1 MGEHLQLTVARFGW
15 QCCAVFLVA
24 QMLPG
29 SAHCA
34 QPSAVYVALDGNDGN
49 DGSSAHTPLRTIAAA
64 MALAGPGTT
73 VLIGPGRY
81 HEQVVTR
88 RGGEAEAPITI
99 TAYAGPVTIDGSGL
113 EWASAGE
120 QNRGLVELRHPH
132 VRIVGLEIA
141 HSKDVGIVLDADDL
155 TVENC
160 RLSDM
165 RLHGISTDTA
175 RQTAGGGAMIHR
187 IVINGNLVER
197 AALSGSSQ
205 AISLIAD
212 GFTVRGNTVRNS
224 PREGIDIWLG
234 ARNGE
239 VTGNR
244 VYANGAAGI
253 YVDGAAAVRIE
264 GNLVHD
270 NRSGIGISS
279 ENPEYATRDIW
290 VFNNVIDHNR
300 DSGVFLW
307 DDRKNPGRRGVQNVT
322 IAYNTIVYSTDA
334 FYFAGEDSSV
344 SLYNNLAFARVADQ
358 RNEAARLTLVQR
370 GNVWLRRPDGFVE
383 AGRRDYHLAKDSP
396 AIGRAVAVPVIRDGR
411 GEPVSMSRDAAGS
424 PRRSGEGAASGAFEF
439 APDGRSG
446 DRAGPDD
453 QARGAAK
460 SR

>member
-1 MGEHLQLTVARFGW
+1 MGEHVQLTVARFGW
-15 QCCAVFLVA
+15 QCCAVSLGA

-29 SAHCA
+29 SAHCT
-34 QPSAVYVALDGNDGN
+34 QPSAVYVGLDGNDGN

-64 MALAGPGTT
+64 MALARPGTSI
-73 VLIGPGRY
+73 LIGPGRY

-99 TAYAGPVTIDGSGL
+99 TAYAGPVTIDGSSLG
-113 EWASAGE
+113 WAPAGE

-187 IVINGNLVER
+187 IVITGNLVER
-197 AALSGSSQ
+197 AALSGNSQ

-234 ARNGE
+234 ARNGD

-253 YVDGAAAVRIE
+253 YVDGAAEVRIE

-279 ENPEYATRDIW
+279 ENPAYATYDIW

-307 DDRKNPGRRGVQNVT
+307 DDRKNPGRRGVRNVT
-322 IAYNTIVYSTDA
+322 IAYNTILYSTDA
-334 FYFAGEDSSV
+334 FYFTGEDSSV

-370 GNVWLRRPDGFVE
+370 GNIWLRQPDGFVA
-383 AGRRDYHLAKDSP
+383 AGRRDYHLAKGSP
-396 AIGRAVAVPVIRDGR
+396 AIGRAVAVPQIRDGR
-411 GEPVSMSRDAAGS
+411 GEPVSMSHDVVGS

-439 APDGRSG
+439 APDGALR
-446 DRAGPDD
+446 
-453 QARGAAK
+453 
-460 SR
+460 